1 MKAISEKI
9 LEDFATKEFLRENI
23 IDFQFV
29 TSNRTK
35 EELIWKIDRN
45 TTVLNRFI
53 PFYTKELYKNEIIFL
68 CNELMIKTEGR
79 SVDYLI
85 KQSSLLFYPHLHV

>member
-23 IDFQFV
+23 LDFQFV
-29 TSNRTK
+29 VSNRTK
-35 EELIWKIDRN
+35 EELIWKIVMN

-53 PFYTKELYKNEIIFL
+53 PF
-68 CNELMIKTEGR
+68 
-79 SVDYLI
+79 
-85 KQSSLLFYPHLHV
+85 